1 MGQILSKGIRQT
13 QTRIFKRVMDNFE
26 KDTGIIIHDC
36 IEEIEMAS
44 PWTFAHYLKT
54 PQGTTYGYDTD
65 DVNTMVSRLMS
76 IKKDQPIH
84 GFKTCGAAGARGD
97 GYSQTYVNGKEM
109 AVLLLE
115 DMKED
120 EK

>member
-1 MGQILSKGIRQT
+1 
-13 QTRIFKRVMDNFE
+13 MDA
-26 KDTGIIIHDC
+26 G
-36 IEEIEMAS
+36 AV
-44 PWTFAHYLKT
+44 A
-54 PQGTTYGYDTD
+54 
-65 DVNTMVSRLMS
+65 
-76 IKKDQPIH
+76 
-84 GFKTCGAAGARGD
+84 AAGARGD